1 MRPALPSSI
10 RLLDKTASG
19 PVTDKRRWAH
29 IPSLPSLSPLMR
41 KDSETG
47 LDERPDIE
55 RIESDSNRAEPEIVT
70 RTVIL
75 KSDPG

>member
-1 MRPALPSSI
+1 
-10 RLLDKTASG
+10 
-19 PVTDKRRWAH
+19 
-29 IPSLPSLSPLMR
+29 MR

-55 RIESDSNRAEPEIVT
+55 RIESDSIRAEPEIVT

-75 KSDPG
+75 KPDPG